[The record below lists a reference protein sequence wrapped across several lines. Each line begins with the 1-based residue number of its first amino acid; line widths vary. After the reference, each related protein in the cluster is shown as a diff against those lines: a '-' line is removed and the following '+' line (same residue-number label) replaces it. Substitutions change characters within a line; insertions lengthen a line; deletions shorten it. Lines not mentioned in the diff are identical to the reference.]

1 MFQYPQTKICPKG
14 QNVSIPP
21 FCILIICLN
30 NKKDI
35 NKKGFYITPS
45 LIFQTFRSTRNT
57 SFSFAKSSCCSAKVF
72 NLHCFQRRNCQTR
85 QATRHFSEQERF
97 FWQKQK
103 IRIFRY
109 LSNCINEDKKLCYA
123 INQSIFRTFVSILR
137 KTHGKLPPVYACM
150 RVYFESL
157 PLSCVTFL
165 GTSRTY
171 ADTSPVCFMQKMLTL
186 LKYWTVDNFYI

>member
-21 FCILIICLN
+21 FCILIICLS

-45 LIFQTFRSTRNT
+45 LIFQTFRSTRDT

-137 KTHGKLPPVYACM
+137 KTHGKPPCMHACM
-150 RVYFESL
+150 RACLFWKSPFEL
-157 PLSCVTFL
+157 RDFL
-165 GTSRTY
+165 RNESHICWHIASMLY
-171 ADTSPVCFMQKMLTL
+171 AKNVNAFEILNCR
-186 LKYWTVDNFYI
+186 